1 MDMYEELAMMHLTR
15 NGKANVFVC
24 PQYDIDGRWASPD
37 FVALDFESKTVWV
50 VEVSGA
56 ASLAKLL
63 KKVRDRERQWF
74 EKLRQALRP
83 KVVDDSW
90 RFQVMLY
97 IRSDAA
103 KRSSKTLGDL
113 ADVKIR
119 VFEKNGFPWQPQFWE

>member
-83 KVVDDSW
+83 RLSMTPGAFKSC
-90 RFQVMLY
+90 FISGVMP
-97 IRSDAA
+97 RSDLL
-103 KRSSKTLGDL
+103 KHL
-113 ADVKIR
+113 AT
-119 VFEKNGFPWQPQFWE
+119 